1 MANLQQDLAGPPG
14 SVLREERL
22 SKGISLVDAAEAVNL
37 LKSYVVA
44 LEEND
49 YSRFNSPLFARG
61 YIKSYARFLGLDETP
76 LLKDCDRICARLD
89 AAAVKRRPSGRAKA
103 PGQAGVVVALIAAL
117 FVWSMS
123 CLIFGGE
130 QRGDISVSI
139 LAERYQ
145 TPHIAVSPTGLGGS
159 LLSSAVIDEASP
171 SEQAA
176 VVLSEIEFEFSET
189 VWIALHDRDGRVVV
203 QGEQSAGERLRYSVA
218 GPVIINIAYW
228 PAVDITYNDREV
240 VLQGVATSNAVRV
253 QVAEL

>member
-1 MANLQQDLAGPPG
+1 MANQQQDLLGPPG
-14 SVLREERL
+14 SVLREERV

-89 AAAVKRRPSGRAKA
+89 AATVQRRPSGRAKA
-103 PGQAGVVVALIAAL
+103 PGQAGVVVALIAAI

-123 CLIFGGE
+123 YLVYGGE
-130 QRGDISVSI
+130 QRGDISVKVLS
-139 LAERYQ
+139 ERYQ
-145 TPHIAVSPTGLGGS
+145 TPRIAVSPTGLGDS
-159 LLSSAVIDEASP
+159 LLSTPTLKETVL

-176 VVLSEIEFEFSET
+176 VVLSEIEFEFSEK
-189 VWIALHDRDGRVVV
+189 VWIALHDREGRLVV
-203 QGEQSAGERLRYSVA
+203 QGEHAAGERLRYSVA

-228 PAVDITYNDREV
+228 PAVGITYNNREV